1 MASIN
6 IYNHMNK
13 FEQEKSTLLELPI
26 LKHFDESKGEIALNT
41 QTLKKGEKSLF
52 WVIALGLLG
61 IGGYLTWTYIIPPLF
76 TMLGQVIALSATAIF
91 LIFLVIMFPV
101 IMKAL
106 RFAAKNM
113 HKALIQSNPFN
124 ELEEQ
129 KKKMV
134 KNREVFKNTK
144 AKLKGLKN
152 EMEMEASKSEK
163 EAKAYQEELLSL
175 QRQSEKLKS
184 AMDEMVRINGVSAKD
199 TDEYVALQSELA
211 KKLSNSQRISNQYE
225 QSKSFIQ
232 KYGVRANV
240 LGKMDRKLT
249 LAGTAIDIK
258 IADFDAT
265 ITMLRK
271 EYEFAKNAKAATES
285 AKNAMMF
292 TKDWELEYA
301 LEVVTSTI
309 AQDIA
314 RTSENLLDIDTLTSQ
329 YSVDN
334 DELYSRLD
342 SLADKIKTG
351 DNTIPDST
359 KYTNPN
365 YKMTKDD
372 KQNAGGFGDIF

>member
-1 MASIN
+1 MDTK
-6 IYNHMNK
+6 YEK
-13 FEQEKSTLLELPI
+13 EKSTLLELPI
-26 LKHFDESKGEIALNT
+26 LKHFDESKGEIALNAN
-41 QTLKKGEKSLF
+41 TLKKGEKTLF
-52 WVIALGLLG
+52 WALTMGLLG
-61 IGGYLTWTYIIPPLF
+61 VGGYLVWTYIIPPLF
-76 TMLGQVIALSATAIF
+76 TMLGQVIALSATAFF
-91 LIFLVIMFPV
+91 LIFLVILFPV
-101 IMKAL
+101 IMKGM
-106 RFAAKNM
+106 RFAAKNI

-129 KKKMV
+129 KEKMI
-134 KNREVFKNTK
+134 KNRDVFKNTK

-152 EMEMEASKSEK
+152 EMEIEAAKSEK
-163 EAKAYQEELLSL
+163 EAKQFQEDVLSL

-184 AMDEMVRINGVSAKD
+184 AMDEMVKINGISAKD

-211 KKLSNSQRISNQYE
+211 RKLSDSQRISNQYE

-258 IADFDAT
+258 IADFDTT

-285 AKNAMMF
+285 AKSAMMF

-314 RTSENLLDIDTLTSQ
+314 RTSENLIDIDALTSK

-342 SLADKIKTG
+342 LLADKIKTG

-359 KYTNPN
+359 KYTSPN
-365 YKMTKDD
+365 YKMSKED

>member
-1 MASIN
+1 MAT
-6 IYNHMNK
+6 K
-13 FEQEKSTLLELPI
+13 FEQEKTALSELPI
-26 LKHFDESKGEIALNT
+26 LKHFDESKGEIALSKD
-41 QTLKKGEKSLF
+41 TLKKGEKGLF
-52 WVIALGLLG
+52 WALALGLLG
-61 IGGYLTWTYIIPPLF
+61 VGGYLIWTYIIPPLF
-76 TMLGQVIALSATAIF
+76 TMLGQAIAISAVGV
-91 LIFLVIMFPV
+91 FLVFLVMMYPV
-101 IMKAL
+101 IMKFL
-106 RFAAKNM
+106 RFTTRNL
-113 HKALIQSNPFN
+113 HRALIKNDPFN

-129 KKKMV
+129 KQKMI
-134 KNREVFKNTK
+134 KNREVFKTTK

-152 EMEMEASKSEK
+152 EMEIEAGKSEK
-163 EAKAYQEELLSL
+163 EAKDFQEQVLSL

-184 AMDEMVRINGVSAKD
+184 AMDEMIRQHGVGAKD

-211 KKLSNSQRISNQYE
+211 RKLSDSQRVSTQYE
-225 QSKSFIQ
+225 QSKTFIQ

-265 ITMLRK
+265 VTMLRK

-314 RTSENLLDIDTLTSQ
+314 RTSENLIDIDALTSQ
-329 YSVDN
+329 YSVDS

-342 SLADKIKTG
+342 TLADKIKTG

-359 KYTNPN
+359 KYTSPN
-365 YKMTKDD
+365 YKLSKED

>member
-1 MASIN
+1 MST
-6 IYNHMNK
+6 K
-13 FEQEKSTLLELPI
+13 FEQEKTALSELPI
-26 LKHFDESKGEIALNT
+26 LKHFDESKGEIALNKD
-41 QTLKKGEKSLF
+41 TLKKGEKTLF
-52 WVIALGLLG
+52 WALAAAVLG
-61 IGGYLTWTYIIPPLF
+61 VGGYLTWTYIIPPLF
-76 TMLGQVIALSATAIF
+76 TMLGQAIAISATGV
-91 LIFLVIMFPV
+91 FLVFLVMMYPV
-101 IMKAL
+101 IMKGL
-106 RFAAKNM
+106 RFMTKNI
-113 HKALIQSNPFN
+113 HKALINSNPFN

-129 KKKMV
+129 KQKMI
-134 KNREVFKNTK
+134 KNREVFKATK

-152 EMEMEASKSEK
+152 EMEIEGNKSEK
-163 EAKAYQEELLSL
+163 EAKTFQEDILSL

-184 AMDEMVRINGVSAKD
+184 AMDEMVKTQGIAAKD
-199 TDEYVALQSELA
+199 TDEYVTLQSELA
-211 KKLSNSQRISNQYE
+211 RKLSDSQRISNQYE
-225 QSKSFIQ
+225 QSKNFTQ

-258 IADFDAT
+258 IADFDTT
-265 ITMLRK
+265 IVMLRK
-271 EYEFAKNAKAATES
+271 EYEFAKNAKQATES
-285 AKNAMMF
+285 AKSAMMF
-292 TKDWELEYA
+292 TQSWELDYA

-314 RTSENLLDIDTLTSQ
+314 RTSENLLDIDTLTSK

-342 SLADKIKTG
+342 SLADQIKTG

-372 KQNAGGFGDIF
+372 KMAGGGFGDIF

>member
-1 MASIN
+1 MDTK
-6 IYNHMNK
+6 YEK
-13 FEQEKSTLLELPI
+13 EKSTLLELPI
-26 LKHFDESKGEIALNT
+26 LKHFDESKGEIALNAN
-41 QTLKKGEKSLF
+41 TLKKGEKTLF
-52 WVIALGLLG
+52 WALTMGLLG
-61 IGGYLTWTYIIPPLF
+61 VGGYLVWTYIIPPLF
-76 TMLGQVIALSATAIF
+76 TMLGQVIALSATAFF
-91 LIFLVIMFPV
+91 LIFLVILFPV
-101 IMKAL
+101 IVKGM
-106 RFAAKNM
+106 RFGAKNI

-129 KKKMV
+129 KEKMI
-134 KNREVFKNTK
+134 KNRDVFKNTK
-144 AKLKGLKN
+144 ARLKGLKN
-152 EMEMEASKSEK
+152 EMEIEAAKSEK
-163 EAKAYQEELLSL
+163 EAKQFQEDVLSL

-184 AMDEMVRINGVSAKD
+184 AMDEMVKINGISAKD

-211 KKLSNSQRISNQYE
+211 RKLSDSQRISNQYE

-258 IADFDAT
+258 IADFDTT

-285 AKNAMMF
+285 AKSAMMF

-314 RTSENLLDIDTLTSQ
+314 RTSENLIDIDALTSK

-342 SLADKIKTG
+342 LLADKIKTG

-359 KYTNPN
+359 KYTSPN
-365 YKMTKDD
+365 YKMSKED

>member
-1 MASIN
+1 MD
-6 IYNHMNK
+6 K
-13 FEQEKSTLLELPI
+13 FAQEKSTLLDLPI

-41 QTLKKGEKSLF
+41 NILKKGEKSIF
-52 WVIALGLLG
+52 WLLALGLLG
-61 IGGYLTWTYIIPPLF
+61 VGGYLTWTYIIPPLF
-76 TMLGQVIALSATAIF
+76 TMLGQAIALSATGV
-91 LIFLVIMFPV
+91 FLVFLVMMFPV
-101 IMKAL
+101 IMKGL
-106 RFAAKNM
+106 RFATKNL

-124 ELEEQ
+124 ELDEQ
-129 KKKMV
+129 KGKMI

-152 EMEMEASKSEK
+152 EMEIEATKSEK
-163 EAKAYQEELLSL
+163 EAAAFQEELLSL
-175 QRQSEKLKS
+175 QRQCEKLKT
-184 AMDEMVRINGVSAKD
+184 AMDEMVRQDGIVAKD

-211 KKLSNSQRISNQYE
+211 RKLSDSQRISNQYE
-225 QSKSFIQ
+225 QSRNFIQ

-265 ITMLRK
+265 IIMLRK
-271 EYEFAKNAKAATES
+271 EYEFAKNAKEATES
-285 AKNAMMF
+285 AKSAMMF

-309 AQDIA
+309 AMDIA
-314 RTSENLLDIDTLTSQ
+314 KTSENLIDIDALTSK

-342 SLADKIKTG
+342 TLADKIKTG
-351 DNTIPDST
+351 DSTIPDSS
-359 KYTNPN
+359 KYGNPN
-365 YKMTKDD
+365 YKLTKED
-372 KQNAGGFGDIF
+372 KGNAGGFGDIF

>member
-1 MASIN
+1 MDR
-6 IYNHMNK
+6 Y
-13 FEQEKSTLLELPI
+13 EQEKSTLLELPI

-41 QTLKKGEKSLF
+41 NVLKKGEKSLF
-52 WVIALGLLG
+52 WALALGMLG
-61 IGGYLTWTYIIPPLF
+61 IGGYLVWTYIIPPLF

-101 IMKAL
+101 IMKGL
-106 RFAAKNM
+106 RFAAKNI

-129 KKKMV
+129 KQKMI

-152 EMEMEASKSEK
+152 EMEIEAAKSEK
-163 EAKAYQEELLSL
+163 EAKDFQEQVLSL

-184 AMDEMVRINGVSAKD
+184 AMDEMVKQNGVGAKD

-211 KKLSNSQRISNQYE
+211 RKLSDSQRISTQYE
-225 QSKSFIQ
+225 QSKNFIQ

-265 ITMLRK
+265 VTMLQK
-271 EYEFAKNAKAATES
+271 EYEFAKNAKEATES
-285 AKNAMMF
+285 AKSAMMF

-314 RTSENLLDIDTLTSQ
+314 RTSENLIDIDALTSQ

-334 DELYSRLD
+334 DELYTRLD
-342 SLADKIKTG
+342 TLADKIKTG

-359 KYTNPN
+359 KYTSPN
-365 YKMTKDD
+365 YKMTKED
-372 KQNAGGFGDIF
+372 KQNSGGFGDIF